1 MQQQG
6 MADDKDP
13 WAQFSPAAPAQA
25 QSTPSDAWAAFSPT
39 TPDALAAPNPI
50 MTEQANLQKGV
61 VRGMMDLP
69 EGAAQLATH
78 GIDDLAPS
86 GVQDFAKAHG
96 FSSSDVDQYI
106 KTQEDSY
113 KKNFPG
119 GVEPSLDIGR
129 AIGNM
134 AAVAPVA
141 YLMPGAAAEGLG
153 ARMASG
159 FASGAA
165 NGAMQP
171 VNPDDKDYWTQK
183 AIQTGA
189 GAAGG
194 AGGTAAISGVARAIS
209 PNTDPNVKTLM
220 DAGVRT
226 TPGQIVGGWFKDL
239 EDKFTS
245 VPGLGDAIKSA
256 QRRAVDDLNT
266 AAVNRSLSHIGES
279 LDSGTPV
286 GRDAISQM
294 HDKISSAYDTLLP
307 KMTFQADPQFVQNVT
322 GIRANANL
330 LPDQQTKFD
339 GLLKQQFSKIPNGV
353 TSGNNYKEIESVI
366 KKNASDYM
374 NSGDPDQRHL
384 GQALQ
389 QVQVE
394 MRGALSRSNPQYAP
408 ELSNID
414 AAYADALRVQGAAG
428 LQGANEGVFS
438 PAQLSSSVRSLDP
451 SLRKGSFARGEARM
465 QDLSDAGKSVLGS
478 NVPDSGTAGR
488 GMAGAGLLALAGG
501 GGEMMH
507 LPPEAVIPTVAAG
520 AAGLGAYTRPGQYL
534 ARAILARRPD
544 FATPLASGVS
554 ATGPLGSSALANVIA
569 RQAVGQ

>member
-1 MQQQG
+1 

-13 WAQFSPAAPAQA
+13 WAQFSPAAPAQT

-39 TPDALAAPNPI
+39 TPDALAPPNPI

-69 EGAAQLATH
+69 EGAGQLVAH
-78 GIDDLAPS
+78 GIDAVGSPTI
-86 GVQDFAKAHG
+86 QDFAKAHG
-96 FSSSDVDQYI
+96 FSSEDVDQYI
-106 KTQEDSY
+106 KNQEENY

-119 GVEPSLDIGR
+119 GVEPSLDVGR
-129 AIGNM
+129 SIGNM
-134 AAVAPVA
+134 VAGAPVA
-141 YLMPGAAAEGLG
+141 YLMPGAAAEGIG
-153 ARMASG
+153 ARL
-159 FASGAA
+159 ASGAA
-165 NGAMQP
+165 SGAVAGAMQP
-171 VNPDDKDYWTQK
+171 VDPSNPDYWSQK
-183 AIQTGA
+183 ATQIGTGA
-189 GAAGG
+189 VGG
-194 AGGTAAISGVARAIS
+194 AGGTAAVGGAARVIS
-209 PNTDPNVKTLM
+209 PKTSPSAKLLLNE
-220 DAGVRT
+220 GVT
-226 TPGQIVGGWFKDL
+226 PTPGQIVGGWFKDL

-256 QRRAVDDLNT
+256 QRRAVDDLNR
-266 AAVNRSLSHIGES
+266 AAVNRSLSHIGDS
-279 LDSGTPV
+279 LDSTTPV
-286 GRDAISQM
+286 GRDAISEM
-294 HDKISSAYDTLLP
+294 HDKISDAYNTLLP

-322 GIRANANL
+322 AIRSNANL

-353 TSGNNYKEIESVI
+353 VSGDGYKEIESVI

-389 QVQVE
+389 QVQME

-428 LQGANEGVFS
+428 LQGAKEGVFS
-438 PAQLSSSVRSLDP
+438 PANLSSSVRSLDP
-451 SLRKGSFARGEARM
+451 SLRHGSFARGEARM
-465 QDLSDAGKSVLGS
+465 QDLSDAAKSVIGS

-520 AAGLGAYTRPGQYL
+520 AAGLGAYSRPGQSAL
-534 ARAILARRPD
+534 ATLLARRPD
-544 FATPLASGVS
+544 VAAPLADAVR
-554 ATGPLGSSALANVIA
+554 ATRPLGTSALANVFA